1 MIPRLIE
8 FGPIPVNSFGLCIAL
23 AAFGASILLAKSFE
37 RYEIDPKL
45 SERYVLWGIVSG
57 LVGARLWS
65 LIHRW
70 EDTLRDPIGE
80 IFSSAGFI
88 FYGGFILAT
97 AVLITLS
104 KIDKIPFSK
113 FLDALA
119 PTLAF
124 GYGVGRLGCQLSG
137 DGDYGIPTESVF
149 GMAYPGGV
157 VPTPPGVLVYPTPLY
172 ESTMA
177 FMICG
182 VLLMM
187 ERKRVAPYSVFAWY
201 LVLISIERFLIEFL
215 RINPKLYGS
224 LSEAQVISIG
234 LVFIGLA
241 LYSFS
246 RKRASIVGSG

>member
-1 MIPRLIE
+1 MIPRLFE
-8 FGPIPVNSFGLCIAL
+8 LGPIPVNSFGLCVAL
-23 AAFGASILLAKSFE
+23 AAFGSSILLAKSFS
-37 RYEIDPKL
+37 RYEIDSKL
-45 SERYVLWGIVSG
+45 AEKYVLWGIVSG
-57 LVGARLWS
+57 LIGARIWS

-97 AVLITLS
+97 IVLITMSRL
-104 KIDKIPFSK
+104 DKIPLSK

-137 DGDYGIPTESVF
+137 DGDYGIQTESIF

-157 VPTPPGVLVYPTPLY
+157 IPTPPGVLVYPTPLY

-177 FMICG
+177 FLICG
-182 VLLMM
+182 VLLVL
-187 ERKRVAPYSVFAWY
+187 ERKRVAPYLVFALY
-201 LVLISIERFLIEFL
+201 LVLISFERFLIEFL
-215 RINPKLYGS
+215 RINPKIYGS
-224 LSEAQVISIG
+224 LSEAQIVSLG
-234 LVFIGLA
+234 LVAIGFA
-241 LYSFS
+241 LSCIAV
-246 RKRASIVGSG
+246 RRGSGSC